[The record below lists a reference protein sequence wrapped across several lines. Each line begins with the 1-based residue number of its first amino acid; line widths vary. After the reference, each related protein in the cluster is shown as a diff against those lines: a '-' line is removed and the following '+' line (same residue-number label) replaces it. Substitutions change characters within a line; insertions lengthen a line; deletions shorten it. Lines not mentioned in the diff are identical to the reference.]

1 MIVRNP
7 WVLNQV
13 DEDCFSDGIMD
24 NIEIQ
29 AIDQLLYGMQFGGT
43 KSLVWAANKM
53 VWLDDIPG
61 QICDA

>member
-29 AIDQLLYGMQFGGT
+29 AID
-43 KSLVWAANKM
+43 
-53 VWLDDIPG
+53 
-61 QICDA
+61 